1 MIDISNYSDY
11 SGTDVNVEIALFEYE
26 MLWKKRE
33 NSEEEIYD
41 FVLPAA
47 KPGHYFETWMLAD
60 DMTFENFNWASR
72 DDLKSY
78 SDILPPERTPEFINT
93 LVSYHGVINVFGD
106 VPYGERV
113 IPADELGLQEIDD
126 DTFSL
131 ITNEE
136 DARTYYIKGGCM
148 DGAYE
153 ELEVGYIIPWD
164 GDLEPVGT
172 AKDLDAAMS
181 LLEVLQGDE
190 LEYASNLKEER
201 EHAIACIKQ
210 LK

>member
-1 MIDISNYSDY
+1 MIDIKKYSDY
-11 SGTDVNVEIALFEYE
+11 SGTDVNTDIALFDYG
-26 MLWKKRE
+26 MLWKKRK

-47 KPGHYFETWMLAD
+47 KPGHYFETWMLTD

-78 SDILPPERTPEFINT
+78 SDILPPERTPEFINA
-93 LVSYHGVINVFGD
+93 LVSYYGVINVFGD
-106 VPYGERV
+106 APAGERV
-113 IPADELGLQEIDD
+113 IDADELGLQEIDG
-126 DTFSL
+126 DTFAF

-136 DARTYYIKGGCM
+136 DARTYYTKGGCM

-153 ELEVGYIIPWD
+153 ELEVGYITPRY
-164 GDLEPVGT
+164 GDLKPVGKT
-172 AKDLDAAMS
+172 TDIDAALG
-181 LLEVLQGDE
+181 LLGILQGDE
-190 LEYASNLKEER
+190 LEYAGNLKEER
-201 EHAIACIKQ
+201 EYATACIKQ